1 VIVLGVISDTHMP
14 RMAKALPKALVAGLR
29 KHRIDLLVHCGDIV
43 GETAI
48 PLFESIAPFEAVAG
62 NNDPPQIVERYG
74 RRKILTAGGVRI
86 GLVHGDGARSG
97 WSTPQHAFEQFAG
110 SGVQAV
116 LFGHSHIPYCRTRG
130 GILLLNP
137 GSPTDKRMNVRFS
150 YAIVRI
156 EDGSISARLHY
167 YLRKTP

>member
-1 VIVLGVISDTHMP
+1 M
-14 RMAKALPKALVAGLR
+14 
-29 KHRIDLLVHCGDIV
+29 
-43 GETAI
+43 
-48 PLFESIAPFEAVAG
+48 
-62 NNDPPQIVERYG
+62 
-74 RRKILTAGGVRI
+74 TAGSVRI

-110 SGVQAV
+110 LDVQAV

-137 GSPTDKRMNVRFS
+137 GSPTDKRMNVRYS
-150 YAIVRI
+150 YGIVRI
-156 EDGSISARLHY
+156 EDRSISAGLHY